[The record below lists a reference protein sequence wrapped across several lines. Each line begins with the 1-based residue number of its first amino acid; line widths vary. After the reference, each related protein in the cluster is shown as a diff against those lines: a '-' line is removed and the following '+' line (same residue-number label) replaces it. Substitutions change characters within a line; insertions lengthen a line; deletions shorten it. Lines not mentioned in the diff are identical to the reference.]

1 MRSALKILLCAHQG
15 SIIFNLA
22 PFPVSSSFM
31 FNMKL
36 LWSVSSLVSFWGWQK
51 HLPAVPV
58 ASQRSTQ
65 TCLKSLKVLSMHCI
79 GKTLTLH
86 CSALKVWCLCEIVHS
101 KNKHFLKIVAGCFF
115 IRTDF
120 EKFRITS
127 FAYQWILCSEWV
139 PSEWEFK
146 QLIKCLVK
154 RKAVCL

>member
-86 CSALKVWCLCEIVHS
+86 CSALKVWCLCEIVHP
-101 KNKHFLKIVAGCFF
+101 KNKHFLKMYSPPQVVTSSEQILRNLELHHLLINGSYAVNGC
-115 IRTDF
+115 RQN
-120 EKFRITS
+120 ES
-127 FAYQWILCSEWV
+127 SNSW
-139 PSEWEFK
+139 
-146 QLIKCLVK
+146 
-154 RKAVCL
+154 